1 MGIFDNFTSKP
12 PKGYAEVKVEF
23 TEEES
28 KAVHR
33 TLKRYASVFNADA
46 PEGTEAI
53 VPQKVK
59 DCMTAQGL
67 IEYVEDLMRTLR
79 DCDSDGEMASLMD
92 KAIKAQMKA
101 YAIHNLPVYL
111 FQIAAMF
118 ERTGDAG
125 NAKEFFRQF
134 LQTQGNFKPDHIDT
148 MFLSQTGFDIP
159 QIVAMAREKV
169 R

>member
-1 MGIFDNFTSKP
+1 MGIFDTFTPKP

-23 TEEES
+23 TEDES

-33 TLKRYASVFNADA
+33 TLDRYASVFDSDA
-46 PEGTEAI
+46 PEGMKAI
-53 VPQKVK
+53 VTQKVK
-59 DCMTAQGL
+59 DCMIAQGL

-79 DCDSDGEMASLMD
+79 NCDSDADMALLME

-111 FQIAAMF
+111 YQIAGMF
-118 ERTGDAG
+118 EFAGDAA

-134 LQTQGNFKPDHIDT
+134 LQAQGTFKPDKVDT
-148 MFLSQTGFDIP
+148 TFLNQTGFDIP
-159 QIVAMAREKV
+159 QIVAMAKEKV